1 MKKSKVMAVTL
12 LAAGTLLTG
21 CGTATGGKTTAT
33 AGDVLGSVVG
43 SATNPNTIG
52 NILGSVLG
60 INKPSTNDLY
70 GTWNYYEPGVA
81 FTSDNAL
88 ARAGGEV
95 AAGSIREKLSGGYDK
110 FGISSSNT
118 QLQFNKDNTFR
129 GTVAGRSLSGTWTYN
144 ESEQKIMLK
153 TFLFTFPIYVTR
165 TLKGMS
171 FTTESKRLL
180 TVLQTVGQLTGNSN
194 IAAIGELSKNYEGVR
209 VGFDMRK

>member
-1 MKKSKVMAVTL
+1 MKKSKVMAATL

-95 AAGSIREKLSGGYDK
+95 AAGSIREKLLGRLRKVRYQLVQHAAAVQQGQHLHGHGGRPKPQRHMD
-110 FGISSSNT
+110 
-118 QLQFNKDNTFR
+118 LQ
-129 GTVAGRSLSGTWTYN
+129 
-144 ESEQKIMLK
+144 
-153 TFLFTFPIYVTR
+153 
-165 TLKGMS
+165 
-171 FTTESKRLL
+171 
-180 TVLQTVGQLTGNSN
+180 
-194 IAAIGELSKNYEGVR
+194 
-209 VGFDMRK
+209 